1 MSSKKTTVPFAGTKE
16 QEEELKKI
24 IDDEFDELDK
34 YLEDADFDTSYL
46 KELLLKLKER

>member
-24 IDDEFDELDK
+24 IAENKDQK
-34 YLEDADFDTSYL
+34 GS
-46 KELLLKLKER
+46 